1 VQIPDSSFH
10 FPDINHYL
18 CGMKLLKRNKVKVSK
33 PVKKGTLRRR
43 IKNVDKRLDR
53 RQQSRASIIPVV
65 DDTQRTCTNCGTEYV
80 GRMCPQCGQAGTW
93 TRYTWQQAMLNFLD
107 IWGLGN
113 RPIFRTMK
121 ELSWRPGYMVRDYLN
136 GHRNFYFPPFK
147 LLAIMVVLLFLT
159 SQLTHEDQFSL
170 FETMSRLEKVDSV
183 YHVGETFKK
192 RVNKADQA
200 PPGVSVSQEK
210 VVEKKDDK
218 DDGLDLSYTSYRK
231 TMLVTLVR
239 FSKFMAGNM
248 LYEWLFIAAFVGIC
262 IWITFRHVSRYTLVE
277 TYIFYVFFLSMYLMW
292 CIPQLLCNGLNHVFD
307 GPAEPVLSGTGISF
321 VGLCAA
327 ALVIIITVVKYVI
340 ATYSWYLEFLS
351 FRQFYQL
358 SWKNVFIQAVRLPLV
373 GAMLGLWIISL
384 LAAAFLVEESVY
396 VGLFIYIMLLLP
408 VSMVVAE
415 MFYNRNLAHIT
426 RAVIRFSKMGVL
438 MSLIIGLTIAF
449 MMYEYNYNIVWSYVV
464 LTLVYIASVAISL
477 LPIVLYKRFSSAWI
491 ACLPTVA
498 LVLVAGIILGT

>member
-1 VQIPDSSFH
+1 
-10 FPDINHYL
+10 
-18 CGMKLLKRNKVKVSK
+18 MKWLHRHKVKVSK

-53 RQQSRASIIPVV
+53 RQQSRASIIPKI
-65 DDTQRTCTNCGTEYV
+65 DNTQRTCSNCGTDYV
-80 GRMCPQCGQAGTW
+80 GRVCPQCGQAGTW

-147 LLAIMVVLLFLT
+147 LLAIMVVFLFLT
-159 SQLTHEDQFSL
+159 SQLTNESQTSV
-170 FETMSRLEKVDSV
+170 FETLSKLERVDSV
-183 YHVGETFKK
+183 YHVGESFKLD
-192 RVNKADQA
+192 VNKDDQTPAIETVSREVDKKKAD
-200 PPGVSVSQEK
+200 
-210 VVEKKDDK
+210 KDDK
-218 DDGLDLSYTSYRK
+218 DDKDDALDFSYTRYRQ
-231 TMLVTLVR
+231 TMVGALVR

-292 CIPQLLCNGLNHVFD
+292 RIPQLLCNGLMNVFD
-307 GPAEPVLSGTGISF
+307 GAAAPVLSGAGISF
-321 VGLCAA
+321 IGLCAA
-327 ALVIIITVVKYVI
+327 MLVIIFTVVKYVI

-358 SWKNVFIQAVRLPLV
+358 SWKNVFIQAVRLPVV
-373 GAMLGLWIISL
+373 GAILALWIISL
-384 LAAAFLVEESVY
+384 LAAVFLVEESVY

-415 MFYNRNLAHIT
+415 VLYNRNLT
-426 RAVIRFSKMGVL
+426 RVTSTVIRLSKTAIL
-438 MSLIIGLTIAF
+438 ISLILNSTMAF
-449 MMYEYNYNIVWSYVV
+449 VMYDESFNIIWSYVL
-464 LTLVYIASVAISL
+464 LTLSWAASIAISL
-477 LPIVLYKRFSSAWI
+477 LPIVLYKRFSNTWI

-498 LVLVAGIILGT
+498 LVLVAGIILAT

>member
-1 VQIPDSSFH
+1 
-10 FPDINHYL
+10 
-18 CGMKLLKRNKVKVSK
+18 MKLLKRNKVKVSK

-43 IKNVDKRLDR
+43 IKTVEQRLDR
-53 RQQSRASIIPVV
+53 RQQSRASIIPDV
-65 DDTQRTCTNCGTEYV
+65 DDTQRTCSNCGTTYV
-80 GRMCPQCGQAGTW
+80 GRVCPQCGQAGTW

-113 RPIFRTMK
+113 RPIFRTLK

-147 LLAIMVVLLFLT
+147 LLAIMVVFLFLT
-159 SQLTHEDQFSL
+159 SQLTHEDQFSF

-183 YHVGETFKK
+183 YNVGETFKK
-192 RVNKADQA
+192 KVNKADQV
-200 PPGVSVSQEK
+200 PPGVRVSQEK
-210 VVEKKDDK
+210 VVEKKADK

-262 IWITFRHVSRYTLVE
+262 IWITFRHMSRYTLVE
-277 TYIFYVFFLSMYLMW
+277 TYIFYVYFLSMILLW
-292 CIPQLLCNGLNHVFD
+292 RIPQLLCNGLNRVFD

-327 ALVIIITVVKYVI
+327 ALVIIFTVVKYVI

-351 FRQFYQL
+351 FRQLYQL
-358 SWKNVFIQAVRLPLV
+358 SWKDVFIQAVRLSLV

-415 MFYNRNLAHIT
+415 VLYNRNLT
-426 RAVIRFSKMGVL
+426 RVTTNVIRLSKMGIL
-438 MSLIIGLTIAF
+438 ISLIISLTIAF

-498 LVLVAGIILGT
+498 LFLVAGYILAT